1 MATIEKI
8 RQVQLV
14 GRKIRQLRKEHKL
27 TQVELSARLGIQQSD
42 LSRMEQGEYR
52 VSLDTLFR
60 ILAEFK
66 MSIGEF
72 FEGVAQESITPRD
85 VQLVQDFNALPRD
98 AQREVEDFIAWKQV
112 QTRSAPPAPPAHAH
126 AAHPGHT
133 GGILP
138 SVLPAGAAGAPE
150 ILERRRLKQH
160 ED

>member
-1 MATIEKI
+1 MATAEKI

-27 TQVELSARLGIQQSD
+27 TQMELSSRLGIQQSD

-72 FEGVAQESITPRD
+72 FEDVAQESLTPRD
-85 VQLVQDFNALPRD
+85 VGVIRDFQSLSD
-98 AQREVEDFIAWKQV
+98 EAQREVQDFIAWKRAQD
-112 QTRSAPPAPPAHAH
+112 
-126 AAHPGHT
+126 
-133 GGILP
+133 
-138 SVLPAGAAGAPE
+138 AG
-150 ILERRRLKQH
+150 RRHDDADR
-160 ED
+160 